1 MVETKNRIDFLIS
14 WTNLGAKLIYE
25 PNREMT
31 QNVRTKSAFKTYLFA
46 LSYVFAHSGRDHPT
60 VTVHLFRKK

>member
-1 MVETKNRIDFLIS
+1 
-14 WTNLGAKLIYE
+14 
-25 PNREMT
+25 MT
-31 QNVRTKSAFKTYLFA
+31 QNVGTKSVFKTYLFP